1 MENLSQKEMRYMAKN
16 RNISGYKG
24 MPKDKLLRMIN
35 NTSSNNN
42 SSNNNKRDRNSL
54 FKSKKV
60 FII

>member
-1 MENLSQKEMRYMAKN
+1 MAKN